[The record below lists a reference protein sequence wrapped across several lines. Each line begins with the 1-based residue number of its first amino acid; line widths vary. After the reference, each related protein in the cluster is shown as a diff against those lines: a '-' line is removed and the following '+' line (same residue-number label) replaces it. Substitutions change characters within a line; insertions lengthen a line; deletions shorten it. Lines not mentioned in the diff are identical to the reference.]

1 MCGSDRASSNPA
13 PACSRRRQEQQA
25 ARIDGASVNLN
36 SKGHT
41 MNAFLKALSQS
52 VRSFAR
58 DDDGAQVVEYALIIA
73 VVSIIL
79 VVALRNLT
87 GTSFTGFIGRVATC
101 LTSSATC
108 A

>member
-1 MCGSDRASSNPA
+1 
-13 PACSRRRQEQQA
+13 
-25 ARIDGASVNLN
+25 
-36 SKGHT
+36 
-41 MNAFLKALSQS
+41 MNTVSQS

-58 DDDGAQVVEYALIIA
+58 DDEGAQVVEYALIIA

-87 GTSFTGFIGRVATC
+87 GTSFSGFIARVSNC
-101 LTSSATC
+101 LTGAAC